1 MMATEV
7 VKEAGALDAEKLV
20 NALRMERAKN
30 KVLLDEVLAL
40 EDELVNRQL
49 DEYGELTGGESREF
63 WRGQLLANRVQA
75 EAALKQLAGL
85 AEAKDAGDSLKPD
98 GGDRRRPLHNRA
110 AVRPVQPGA
119 AGGSAAPA
127 TGAAESKAAAVR
139 NRAHELKKAE
149 GIPFPVAF
157 RRAEKELLGKV
168 EG

>member
-1 MMATEV
+1 MADEV
-7 VKEAGALDAEKLV
+7 KKVVAPNADKLV

-49 DEYGELTGGESREF
+49 DEYGELTNGESRDF

-85 AEAKDAGDSLKPD
+85 AAAKDAGGSLKAE
-98 GGDRRRPLHNRA
+98 GSERRRPLHNRA

-119 AGGSAAPA
+119 AGRAMAPA
-127 TGAAESKAAAVR
+127 GAAAESKAAAVR

-157 RRAEKELLGKV
+157 RRAEKEIGEKS
-168 EG
+168 